1 MTDIH
6 EKPIYNDEFVE
17 IRPFFEDDEIDYYR
31 DDEPPEYP
39 EGSWDDGYPDELIPE
54 HASLPAKITTMITH
68 SSEMEDAVATTLYSA
83 S

>member
-17 IRPFFEDDEIDYYR
+17 IRPFFEDDEIDYYH
-31 DDEPPEYP
+31 DDEPPEYS

-54 HASLPAKITTMITH
+54 HAFT
-68 SSEMEDAVATTLYSA
+68 SSEEEDYYYDYSF
-83 S
+83 